1 MSASPLDGQLAEPA
15 ERRSVA
21 TAALHLLGLS
31 IRRQL
36 FARHTLVSIGLTL
49 LVSLIV
55 LAWSRQPNPT
65 TKKLAEQV
73 LVTLYVGFLIP
84 VFAICHGA
92 SAVGGEREDRTLIYL
107 LIVPLPRWLTYAV
120 KWLAAALVAAAWTA
134 GGLWL
139 FCTLAGRHGEG
150 LIEVFGLAAVLGVI
164 AYTSLFLGV
173 GALFRHGTIISL
185 AYWFFLEVLFGNVP
199 GIMKRVSVAFY
210 TRCLIYDRGSE
221 LQLGPLSRVAR
232 ETFLPVEGGTALI
245 ALCVI
250 SAALLVVGAAIFQKR
265 EYPELT

>member
-1 MSASPLDGQLAEPA
+1 MSVGNSREPLDGGG
-15 ERRSVA
+15 ERRGLA
-21 TAALHLLGLS
+21 TAALHLLWLS
-31 IRRQL
+31 IRRQI

-107 LIVPLPRWLTYAV
+107 LIVPIPRWLTYFV
-120 KWLAAALVAAAWTA
+120 KWLAASLVAGTWTA
-134 GGLWL
+134 GSLWL
-139 FCTLAGRHGEG
+139 FCTLAGGRGVG
-150 LIEVFGLAAVLGVI
+150 LVEVFGGAAVLGVV
-164 AYTSLFLGV
+164 AYTSLFQGV

-210 TRCLIYDRGSE
+210 ARCLIYDRGSE
-221 LQLGPLSRVAR
+221 LQLGPISRVAR
-232 ETFLPVEGGTALI
+232 ETFLPVEGETAVV
-245 ALCVI
+245 ALCAI
-250 SAALLVVGAAIFQKR
+250 SAALLLVGAMLFQKR